1 MLGRITIYLKEMFP
15 LTAIIGSII
24 TAFAVQLAY
33 LKLYG
38 LKPGNYFVMVVP
50 GIVLTAISLLIR
62 IMDEFKDYKD
72 DLTNFPE
79 RPLPSGRVKKSDLI
93 NLGIFCVLLV
103 IFLSLTSLKL
113 LIWALITL
121 SFTFLMLKWF
131 FIESIMRK
139 SLPLAFVTHHPIVLF
154 NFTYLMIACTQY
166 DPSVDLQ
173 KAFYI
178 LPICLIFTN
187 WEIVR
192 KIRQPED
199 ETGYTTYSKIW
210 GPRPAIV
217 IAIILQLVFNSTLIF
232 IFEKFH
238 SPLWLWILFI
248 IVSLILMGPSFLFF
262 VTLKLKR
269 PLKEVAELQILFVVL
284 TLLASALL

>member
-1 MLGRITIYLKEMFP
+1 MLARITIYLKEMFP

-38 LKPGNYFVMVVP
+38 LKPDNYFVLIVP

-79 RPLPSGRVKKSDLI
+79 RPLPSGRVNKSDLV

-113 LIWALITL
+113 LVWALITL
-121 SFTFLMLKWF
+121 GFTFLMLKWF

-166 DPSVDLQ
+166 DSSVDLQ

-192 KIRQPED
+192 KIRQPQD

-217 IAIILQLVFNSTLIF
+217 IAIILQLVFSSTLIF
-232 IFEKFH
+232 IFERFH
-238 SPLWLWILFI
+238 SPLWLWIIYI
-248 IVSLILMGPSFLFF
+248 IASLALMAPSFLFF

-269 PLKEVAELQILFVVL
+269 PLKEIAELQILFIVV